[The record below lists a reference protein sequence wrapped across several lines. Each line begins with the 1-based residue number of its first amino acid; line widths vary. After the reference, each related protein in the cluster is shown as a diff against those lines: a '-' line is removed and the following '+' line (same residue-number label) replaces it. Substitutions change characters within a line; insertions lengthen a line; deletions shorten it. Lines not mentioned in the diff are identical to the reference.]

1 MPAALARAAL
11 AAAVA
16 ASAGCMPP
24 SWGAAALLHPHRR
37 PPPPPP
43 ALAHE
48 DVTFAGDGGVEL
60 RGWLFRAPPPR
71 KGAIVFLHG
80 VADNRGS
87 GVSVAA
93 RYVAKG
99 YDVLAYDSRAH
110 GASGGDACTYGY
122 YEKRDLA
129 RALDLLHAERAVV
142 VGVSMGAAVGLQ
154 AAVEDPRVAGVFSIA
169 TFSDL
174 RTAARERAPV
184 FATDHAIREAFA
196 LAEAEAHFR
205 VDDVSPEAA
214 APRIRA
220 PVVLVHGTDDHE
232 TPPAHSERVARAL
245 AGPHELVLVPD
256 ANHRNVLRGDV
267 WTRMDRFIGAILPP

>member
-1 MPAALARAAL
+1 MSAARALAALA
-11 AAAVA
+11 VA
-16 ASAGCMPP
+16 TAAGCMPP
-24 SWGAAALLHPHRR
+24 SWGAAALLHPHRK
-37 PPPPPP
+37 PLPPPP

-60 RGWLFRAPPPR
+60 RGWLFRAPAPR
-71 KGAIVFLHG
+71 RGAVVFLHG
-80 VADNRGS
+80 VADNRAS
-87 GVSVAA
+87 GVGVAT

-110 GASGGDACTYGY
+110 GTSGGDACTYGY
-122 YEKRDLA
+122 FEKRDLA
-129 RALDLLHAERAVV
+129 RALDLMRADRAVV
-142 VGVSMGAAVGLQ
+142 VGVSMGAAVALQ
-154 AAVEDPRVAGVFSIA
+154 AAAEEPRIAGVFSIA

-174 RTAARERAPV
+174 GTAARERAPF
-184 FATDHAIREAFA
+184 FATDRAIRQAFA

-220 PVVLVHGTDDHE
+220 PVILVHGTDDHE

-245 AGPHELVLVPD
+245 AAPHELVLVPD

-267 WTRMDRFIGAILPP
+267 WTRMDRFIEAGLPP

>member
-1 MPAALARAAL
+1 
-11 AAAVA
+11 
-16 ASAGCMPP
+16 MPP
-24 SWGAAALLHPHRR
+24 SWGAAALLHPRRR

-60 RGWLFRAPPPR
+60 HGWLFRAPPPR
-71 KGAIVFLHG
+71 RGAPARGLIVFLHG

-87 GVSVAA
+87 GLGVAA

-129 RALDLLHAERAVV
+129 RALDLMRADRAVV
-142 VGVSMGAAVGLQ
+142 VGVSMGAAVALQ
-154 AAVEDPRVAGVFSIA
+154 AAAEDPRVAGVFSIA

-174 RTAARERAPV
+174 RTAARERAPF
-184 FATDHAIREAFA
+184 FATDRAIREAFA
-196 LAEAEAHFR
+196 LAEAEGHFR
-205 VDDVSPEAA
+205 VDDVSPETA
-214 APRIRA
+214 APRVRA
-220 PVVLVHGTDDHE
+220 PVVLVHGADDHE
-232 TPPAHSERVARAL
+232 TPPDHSERVARAL
-245 AGPHELVLVPD
+245 AGPHELVLVPGK
-256 ANHRNVLRGDV
+256 NHRNVLAGDV